1 MLEAIQLDDHIDRY
15 RWYWI
20 ARVRPPPRYVV
31 HMLVQIALSPRLK
44 ARYSSRTNRGRTLH
58 LADIDSKS
66 RGHHEAIGGEWIEIG
81 AWKCISSST
90 SSGDRIEKK
99 GARILTPPSKL
110 TQPTRRGTA
119 NWKRV
124 QPAKAAK
131 PSDNAQIFTA
141 GPMRQNLRNNL
152 TRLSYYV

>member
-1 MLEAIQLDDHIDRY
+1 MVEAKRLDNRIDRY
-15 RWYWI
+15 RSYWI

-31 HMLVQIALSPRLK
+31 HLYVQTALSPRLT

-81 AWKCISSST
+81 AWKYISSST
-90 SSGDRIEKK
+90 SSGDTIEKK
-99 GARILTPPSKL
+99 KRARIPTPPSKS
-110 TQPTRRGTA
+110 TQPTSRGTA
-119 NWKRV
+119 NWERV

-141 GPMRQNLRNNL
+141 GPTRQNLRNNF
-152 TRLSYYV
+152 